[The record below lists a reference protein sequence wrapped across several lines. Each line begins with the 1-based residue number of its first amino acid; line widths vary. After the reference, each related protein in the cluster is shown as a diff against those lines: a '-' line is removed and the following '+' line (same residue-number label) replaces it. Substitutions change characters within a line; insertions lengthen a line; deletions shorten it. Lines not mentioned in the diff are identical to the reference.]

1 MAVPGGS
8 LMFTVAG
15 RIFSCSMWTLGWSMW
30 DLVPWPGTKSG
41 SPALRVGS
49 LSYWLTREVPS
60 LSLLSPSF
68 SSLSYYLIFTAL
80 SIELRYVDQPSLYQL
95 ICCLLS
101 YCYSPPSSYPLLLN
115 LLKKSIF
122 LLLYLFIS
130 YFYTFIS
137 IYSLYWFSNC
147 HAADLP
153 CPVIAVQ
160 QSDSVIQFSTFSFIF
175 FSIMVSHRILNIVP
189 CSVQ

>member
-8 LMFTVAG
+8 LMFIVAG
-15 RIFSCSMWTLGWSMW
+15 RTFSCSMRTLGWSMW
-30 DLVPWPGTKSG
+30 DLVPWPGTKPEP
-41 SPALRVGS
+41 PALGVGS
-49 LSYWLTREVPS
+49 LNYWLTREIPI

-80 SIELRYVDQPSLYQL
+80 SIELRYVYQPSLYQL

-101 YCYSPPSSYPLLLN
+101 HRYSPPSSYPLLLN

-122 LLLYLFIS
+122 LLLHLFIS

-137 IYSLYWFSNC
+137 IYSLYCFSNC
-147 HAADLP
+147 HAVSCYCCTVKWFNYTIFYILFH
-153 CPVIAVQ
+153 ILFHYG
-160 QSDSVIQFSTFSFIF
+160 FS
-175 FSIMVSHRILNIVP
+175 
-189 CSVQ
+189 